1 MQTNMN
7 LTRAFHWP
15 FHELQCHFEAVPTTR
30 HVSFVDYYYYYC
42 YFQVEVEIKI
52 EFCRKVFVK

>member
-30 HVSFVDYYYYYC
+30 HVSFVDYYD
-42 YFQVEVEIKI
+42 FQVEVEIKI